1 MKVMLMSGV
10 GVNVDAIIWS
20 VIEVYAAMICAC
32 LMTLRPLLAKT
43 MPRLF
48 SNTNRSESGDPSS
61 NNSWIARVGLHG
73 VRSDGVLGMEGWIW
87 RVGKTFVGMGTRLGK
102 RVEGFRCGLRRGRMI
117 LILMRSGFDGIGL
130 KGTEALTENVCGQ

>member
-61 NNSWIARVGLHG
+61 NKSWIARMGLHG
-73 VRSDGVLGMEGWIW
+73 DQKRWGSGHGGVDLESEEDICGDGHKVGQKGSGVQVWVEERTDDIDIDEERVRRDRLEGH
-87 RVGKTFVGMGTRLGK
+87 GGPY
-102 RVEGFRCGLRRGRMI
+102 
-117 LILMRSGFDGIGL
+117 
-130 KGTEALTENVCGQ
+130 